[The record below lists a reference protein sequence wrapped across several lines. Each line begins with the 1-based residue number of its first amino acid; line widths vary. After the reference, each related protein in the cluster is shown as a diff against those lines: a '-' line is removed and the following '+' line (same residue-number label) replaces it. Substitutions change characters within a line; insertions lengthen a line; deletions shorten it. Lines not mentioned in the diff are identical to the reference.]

1 MGRII
6 LVRPLLPPPPQLTAR
21 LQPQYLHWQVGR
33 YRERLTSGP
42 GGLGRGKV
50 WVVDKE
56 GEQHNLIL
64 TQTYDSLIPLYGF
77 LDMLRYAA
85 VGTGS
90 TPPDPSQT
98 GLANEVRRT
107 LNLATGYSYYYIP
120 TRIADGVADILAARE
135 FTEAEVGGLNL
146 TEWGFGPRAASG
158 TGSNPRLAVR
168 ELFRDG
174 SGNPIVLTLATDQ
187 RLRLLYKMRLTVGP
201 VTPQAV
207 SINISGIGVRTGK
220 LVMRKYIPTSADPF
234 TRWREPQSSGPSY
247 YADFGDIATLDGF
260 ARQTAF
266 GVTGGHIIHVVS
278 GTNPSTYYNN
288 TTAFTSNLYKA
299 IAYQSYVANSR
310 QRKSQPVVWLSSE
323 ANTTIYG
330 IGIGYNWYPS
340 PLLIFDPGQEFAKS
354 NLYKLQIDEWT
365 LTWGP

>member
-33 YRERLTSGP
+33 YKERLTSGP

-50 WVVDKE
+50 WVPERE

-64 TQTYDSLIPLYGF
+64 TQTYDTLIPLYGF
-77 LDMLRYAA
+77 LDMVRYAA

-90 TPPDPSQT
+90 TPPSPSQT

-135 FTEAEVGGLNL
+135 FTEAEVGGQNL
-146 TEWGFGPRAASG
+146 TEWGFGPRAATTDS
-158 TGSNPRLAVR
+158 RLAVR

-174 SGNPIVLTLATDQ
+174 NGNPIVLTLATDQ

-207 SINISGIGVRTGK
+207 SINIDGIGIRTGK
-220 LVMRKYIPTSADPF
+220 LVMRKDIPVFVDPF
-234 TRWREPQSSGPSY
+234 TKWREPQSTDPSY
-247 YADFGDIATLDGF
+247 ASSFGDIAMLDGF
-260 ARQTAF
+260 ARQASF
-266 GVTGGHIIHVVS
+266 SGPSYGHVIFAASGVD
-278 GTNPSTYYNN
+278 PSTYYNS
-288 TTAFTSNLYKA
+288 TGSFSNPDAKT

-310 QRKSQPVVWLSSE
+310 QRKTQPVVWLSSE
-323 ANTTIYG
+323 ANVTVYG
-330 IGIGYNWYPS
+330 IAIGQKSTPS
-340 PLLIFDPGQEFAKS
+340 PLLLFDPGQQFTKT
-354 NLYKLQIDEWT
+354 NLYKLQIGEWT
-365 LTWGP
+365 LSWGS

>member
-6 LVRPLLPPPPQLTAR
+6 LVRPLLPPPPKLTAR

-33 YRERLTSGP
+33 YKERLTSGP

-50 WVVDKE
+50 WAVDRE

-64 TQTYDSLIPLYGF
+64 TQTYDSLIAQYGF
-77 LDMLRYAA
+77 LDLVRYAA

-146 TEWGFGPRAASG
+146 TEWGFGPRPAG
-158 TGSNPRLAVR
+158 TDARLAVR

-174 SGNPIVLTLATDQ
+174 NGNPIVLTLATDQ

-201 VTPQAV
+201 VVPQAV

-220 LVMRKYIPTSADPF
+220 LVMRKNASGNFDPF
-234 TRWREPQSSGPSY
+234 TRWREPQTSDPSY
-247 YADFGDIATLDGF
+247 AADFGDIATLDGF
-260 ARQTAF
+260 VRQSNF
-266 GVTGGHIIHVVS
+266 GGSGHAIHAVS
-278 GTNPSTYYNN
+278 GVDPATYYNS
-288 TTAFTSNLYKA
+288 TAMFNSNFSKT
-299 IAYQSYVANSR
+299 IAYQSYVNNSR
-310 QRKSQPVVWLSSE
+310 QRLTQPVVWLSSE

-330 IGIGYNWYPS
+330 IGIGYYWYPS
-340 PLLIFDPGQEFAKS
+340 PLVLFDSGQQFTKT
-354 NLYKLQIDEWT
+354 NLYKLQIDEWS
-365 LTWGP
+365 LSWGP